1 MENSL
6 KPIYGFWIT
15 ASVLIG
21 IGAIASLATG
31 KGDFLIWL
39 AHHRNL
45 FLDYYFYYI
54 TRLAEP
60 VGFIIVGLLFLIS
73 SWKKMVLVPVLGLLS
88 TLITRAMKSIFQHE
102 RPALFLKKMDWIG
115 PTDVLDY
122 HMLIGHTSFPSGH
135 SMAAWSLFSLV
146 AMMYRKAWVSALC
159 IFLAVF
165 GFHFPYIPH
174 GALPG
179 RCSLWCQPWL
189 FNGLRDVSCIPPLDE
204 AKVLNLLLQYQCYLC
219 CLTQNS
225 YDHSTFIYSRGSFYR
240 APVFLWQ
247 ALWQFVNNRR
257 YHGIENCFCQWRFHP
272 AQIRT
277 VPEAG

>member
-6 KPIYGFWIT
+6 KPIYGFWIAAFT
-15 ASVLIG
+15 LIG
-21 IGAIASLATG
+21 IGAIACLATG

-102 RPALFLKKMDWIG
+102 RPALFLKKMDWVG

-159 IFLAVF
+159 IFLAVSVSISRVYLMAHFLEDVVF
-165 GFHFPYIPH
+165 GASIGCLMGY
-174 GALPG
+174 GMYNLYL
-179 RCSLWCQPWL
+179 LWMK
-189 FNGLRDVSCIPPLDE
+189 RKS
-204 AKVLNLLLQYQCYLC
+204 
-219 CLTQNS
+219 
-225 YDHSTFIYSRGSFYR
+225 
-240 APVFLWQ
+240 
-247 ALWQFVNNRR
+247 
-257 YHGIENCFCQWRFHP
+257 
-272 AQIRT
+272 
-277 VPEAG
+277 